1 MIQRIQS
8 LYLLLT
14 TILAILFLS
23 GEIVVFIE
31 GINEFSLRFSGIN
44 KSAGTSDLVFVEKLV
59 PLSIVLMAV
68 PLFSLITIF
77 LYKYRKLQMK
87 LTFLLILLIIIE
99 ILTVAYYSRYIAI
112 TYNATFEPGIK
123 LVIPVLMIL
132 FSILAYR
139 GIRKDE
145 DLVRSY
151 DRLR

>member
-14 TILAILFLS
+14 TLLAVLFLS
-23 GEIVVFIE
+23 GEIVALNE

-44 KSAGTSDLVFVEKLV
+44 KSVGASDLVFVEKLI
-59 PLSIVLMAV
+59 PLSVLMMAV
-68 PLFSLITIF
+68 PLVSLIIIF
-77 LYKYRKLQMK
+77 LYKNRKLQMK
-87 LTFLLILLIIIE
+87 FTLLLILLIIIQ
-99 ILTVAYYSRYIAI
+99 ISVVAYYSRYISI
-112 TYNATFEPGIK
+112 TYNATLELGIK

-145 DLVRSY
+145 DLVKSY